1 MFTTFYVDDLRIK
14 QRSILWYLV
23 FVGFS
28 VNYMIRINVNIS
40 IVDMIDQ
47 SFRKVTNNTL
57 IESECID
64 RSLMNVTTDEPP
76 IEERRSRFP
85 SLERLLLDALGVKS
99 RFLIRGFSYHIF
111 ACHANLPSQLSLS
124 AC

>member
-1 MFTTFYVDDLRIK
+1 MRIK

-47 SFRKVTNNTL
+47 SYRKVTNNTL

-64 RSLMNVTTDEPP
+64 RSLSNATIKVTTNEGSSAVG
-76 IEERRSRFP
+76 RNNFP
-85 SLERLLLDALGVKS
+85 SPERMLLDALGVNTW
-99 RFLIRGFSYHIF
+99 FS
-111 ACHANLPSQLSLS
+111 LGGLSLS
-124 AC
+124 IFLPR